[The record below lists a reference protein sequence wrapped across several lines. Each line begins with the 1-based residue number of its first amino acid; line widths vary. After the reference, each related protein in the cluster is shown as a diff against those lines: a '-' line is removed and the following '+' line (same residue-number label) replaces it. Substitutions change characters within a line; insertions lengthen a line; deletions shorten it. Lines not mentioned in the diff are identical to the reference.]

1 MTLSFLQQATDRSAP
16 PTAPVAPS
24 PMGCPWDWCGQR
36 RARLVGAARRHL
48 WRHDA
53 EYRRYWARNSE
64 AGCPDLLDYIFVTP
78 QDSPDPAAL
87 FPRLRWGGLVVF
99 TTPKRAD
106 AVAAATIFRDREGFI
121 VDAEPRPIGLGP
133 LGLSLPGLR
142 GWCFTARK
150 VQLVAPGRFTDRFT
164 YQVELVRDAAT
175 GAFVVRKEVPSLEQ
189 IVNRLRDRF
198 PDADDETVTSR
209 ARKLVDKVFPVFLTR
224 EAAFLNILQRDLPKP
239 YNDRVPKVLGTE
251 KDERGFVRRL
261 HLSWLRN
268 GGEPISQIEFAR
280 QGADL
285 LQALHDRAGII
296 HLDLRLDNFV
306 ITEKGV
312 GFVDF
317 GSAVR
322 VDEDLQQ
329 SKMLQTLFDEMMYTS
344 ESQKR
349 LAKMTRKGKVTSS
362 AISRG
367 LNRVDKAVDLFCLA
381 VEMNE
386 SHLHPDL
393 KALVHYVPDGAEAR
407 ALAKLTT
414 TIMTPSDPNNPPFK
428 SARDILQGIER
439 VNTKLHD
446 VAAAAG

>member
-1 MTLSFLQQATDRSAP
+1 M
-16 PTAPVAPS
+16 S
-24 PMGCPWDWCGQR
+24 PAARPLGGRWDWCGCQ
-36 RARLVGAARRHL
+36 RARLVGAIRRHL
-48 WRHDA
+48 WKRDA

-64 AGCPDLLDYIFVTP
+64 SGCAELLDYLFVTP
-78 QDSPDPAAL
+78 ADKPAPADL
-87 FPRLRWGGLVVF
+87 FTRLRWGGLVVF
-99 TTPKRAD
+99 
-106 AVAAATIFRDREGFI
+106 VAPTEAEARSAAEGFRGREGFI
-121 VDAEPRPIGLGP
+121 VDAEPQVLGLGP
-133 LGLSLPGLR
+133 LGLKLPGLR
-142 GWCFTARK
+142 GWYFAARK
-150 VQLVAPGRFTDRFT
+150 VQLVQPGRFTDRFT
-164 YQVELVRDAAT
+164 YQVELVRGKPANGEAA
-175 GAFVVRKEVPSLEQ
+175 GSGGYVVRKEVPSLEQ
-189 IVNRLRDRF
+189 VVDRLRERF
-198 PDADDETVTSR
+198 PDADQETVVSR
-209 ARKLVDKVFPVFLTR
+209 ARKLVEKVFPVLLTR
-224 EAAFLNILQRDLPKP
+224 EAAFLNILQRDLPSC
-239 YNDRVPKVLGTE
+239 YAQRVPSVLHSE
-251 KDERGFVRRL
+251 KDERGLVRRL
-261 HLSWLRN
+261 HLTWLRN
-268 GGEPISQIEFAR
+268 GGEPISQLEFAR

-306 ITEKGV
+306 ITERGV

-386 SHLHPDL
+386 PHLHPDL
-393 KALVHYVPDGAEAR
+393 KALVNYCPESAEAR
-407 ALAKLTT
+407 ALAKLTS
-414 TIMTPSDPNNPPFK
+414 TIMAPADPNNPPFQ

-439 VNTKLHD
+439 VNAKLRE
-446 VAAAAG
+446 VAKAG